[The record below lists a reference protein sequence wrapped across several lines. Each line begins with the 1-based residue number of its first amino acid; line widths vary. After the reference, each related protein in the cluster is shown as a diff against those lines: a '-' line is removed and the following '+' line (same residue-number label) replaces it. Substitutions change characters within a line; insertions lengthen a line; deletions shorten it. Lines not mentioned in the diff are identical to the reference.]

1 MHCEC
6 AFFSILTYPEHAY
19 FVLMNASFKSLCIAL
34 FTVALS
40 TVSTNGYAQT
50 EDTQVQETV
59 LATLEGPVTRE
70 ALNETRIALD
80 AQGVQFHYGNF
91 QFHPESTTIVG
102 FELHMVI
109 DGQEYRDYVDVP
121 TATCTVKVIKESG
134 FRVEGC

>member
-1 MHCEC
+1 MHRGC
-6 AFFSILTYPEHAY
+6 AFFSLLPYPEHAY
-19 FVLMNASFKSLCIAL
+19 FVRMNVAVKPLCIAL
-34 FTVALS
+34 ITVALC
-40 TVSTNGYAQT
+40 TVTTNTQAQA
-50 EDTQVQETV
+50 EATQAQETV

-91 QFHPESTTIVG
+91 HFHPQLGTIVG

-109 DGQEYRDYVDVP
+109 DGQEYRDYVDAP
-121 TATCTVKVIKESG
+121 TESCTLKVIKESG